1 MQGLQ
6 PKGGSFQ
13 SGEKEDG
20 KGSLTFFRGQF
31 LKNENF
37 LKCLLIQKDD
47 FQQLFL
53 LVIKKINRF
62 KKGRLTNAD
71 DLYFQLLTSLMPRA
85 IIKQLKRGMVPKP
98 EIFDN
103 TTVFF
108 SDIVSFTQ
116 VSGILLS

>member
-1 MQGLQ
+1 M
-6 PKGGSFQ
+6 SFDTKRWL
-13 SGEKEDG
+13 SAVVLAGHK
-20 KGSLTFFRGQF
+20 
-31 LKNENF
+31 
-37 LKCLLIQKDD
+37 
-47 FQQLFL
+47 
-53 LVIKKINRF
+53 KKINRF

-85 IIKQLKRGMVPKP
+85 IIQQLKRGMVPKP